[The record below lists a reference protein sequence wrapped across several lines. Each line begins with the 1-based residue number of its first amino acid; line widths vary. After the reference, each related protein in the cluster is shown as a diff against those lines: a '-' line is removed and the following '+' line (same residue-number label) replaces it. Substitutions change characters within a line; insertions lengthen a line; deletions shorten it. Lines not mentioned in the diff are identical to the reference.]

1 MHTHTQ
7 MPTYI
12 YMTPHSLSLLFL
24 CHPPTHADTH
34 THCQTHIIMHA
45 FVCTTRC
52 VMHICKCKHWHSG
65 SSDSAEPGFR
75 HLNGQALTLSL
86 LEDSR
91 FLNCMRD
98 HFWLLNEFC
107 RFVLQLTSWSHASN
121 LSIRQWP
128 IQWWTSR
135 AAIQARR
142 WIQMSFRHMLG
153 MEQKQ
158 DWQLTIDK
166 CTVNNSSIW
175 GCLPSIWEFSRTEA
189 FGPQLSYMIY
199 IYIYMCVCALCV
211 CVQCMRTQR
220 SIAQRLPHFPQMYI
234 SASALKTHMS
244 TPHDGHAPPHR
255 NNALITRE
263 CVHTRA
269 R

>member
-1 MHTHTQ
+1 MNLDDPKLKCECTLHVTCPYTHTHPHTHTDAHIHIHD
-7 MPTYI
+7 T
-12 YMTPHSLSLLFL
+12 SLSLSSLSL
-24 CHPPTHADTH
+24 PLSLSPTHPRRHTH
-34 THCQTHIIMHA
+34 THCQTYIIMHA

-91 FLNCMRD
+91 FLNSMRD
-98 HFWLLNEFC
+98 HFWLRNEFC

-175 GCLPSIWEFSRTEA
+175 GCLPSIWGFSRTEV
-189 FGPQLSYMIY
+189 FGP
-199 IYIYMCVCALCV
+199 
-211 CVQCMRTQR
+211 
-220 SIAQRLPHFPQMYI
+220 
-234 SASALKTHMS
+234 
-244 TPHDGHAPPHR
+244 
-255 NNALITRE
+255 
-263 CVHTRA
+263 
-269 R
+269 